1 MKSWLYYNGD
11 YIGWILAT
19 IAAFSL
25 FSAIVWGIILYGLY
39 SIFLLQAFVFVF
51 WLCVLICALLFI
63 AANINEIVENGK
75 KK

>member
-1 MKSWLYYNGD
+1 MKDWLYCNSD
-11 YIGWILAT
+11 SIGWILAT
-19 IAAFSL
+19 IASFSL

-39 SIFLLQAFVFVF
+39 SIFLPTSVRVVILVV
-51 WLCVLICALLFI
+51 CLIGALLFI